1 MGPFVNL
8 SLEAAD
14 EWIGHGIAETVVA
27 DLIQFGPIS
36 GADLLTARAWPPGG
50 FPPDDAEQRAA
61 AERLGAVWLVNGAYQ
76 HVGAVVRVTGRVIDV
91 RSGAIQHT
99 AKVDGRIEDLFDI
112 QDRLAAALKTGL
124 VDRPATVAA
133 LGPGPADRPAA
144 NRGAQVTPGA
154 ITGVVELGRASRTG
168 PASSSAPRQGGRA
181 GFTAPLSGPSRTVVG
196 RATQAPRLDGSLDD
210 AVWETATHLT
220 EFVQIAPS
228 EGIPGTEETE
238 VWITFDDDYLYV
250 GFYAHYTNPGMM
262 RTNRSDRDQIRGDDR
277 MSVLFDPFL
286 DQQRAYQFEVNGYG
300 VQADSIVNADG
311 STGASSGRGSRP
323 QQTGGVRRAGGGSGS
338 GLSGS
343 GQFGI
348 RGDESWNSLFETA
361 GRVVAD
367 GWTAEMA
374 IPFKSLRYP
383 AGDAGGDRSW
393 GMQITRVIRGK
404 SEAVVWSPISRGVAG
419 QLTQFGLLEGL
430 SGLSTSRNLEFLP
443 EITAIRFGSLD
454 TDTGVFADR
463 HPQGDAGISVK
474 YGITPNL
481 TADFTYNPDFS
492 QIESDQPQ
500 IETNQRFAL
509 FFPEQRPFFLEGQE
523 IFATP
528 TITNLL
534 HTRTIIDPRFGGKLT
549 GKVGRTTVGFV
560 AADDEAAGFLDDRA
574 DPRYGTS
581 AQTFVGRARYDLYS
595 ESYLGAIATS
605 RQFGEEH
612 SRVAG
617 VDGRFRLGRTHRV
630 SFLAVGS
637 DTQSDEDGALS
648 GPVLE
653 ADYTR
658 QGRNLGYGASYSS
671 VDPDF
676 RTGTGFLTRIDYR
689 QATGNVSY
697 RFWPESALIT
707 WGPRLEYLRL
717 YDHDGVLQDEQLQ
730 GRLSMSFQNNISING
745 TVSRDLE
752 RFNEIDFRKTGY
764 GLFGV
769 ISSRLLSIVG
779 GFNVGDGVLFSDH
792 PFLGRT
798 TSGNFLISARPTSRL
813 RAELTGIFSQFV
825 DPRDDSNVFDVK
837 IFRTRATY
845 QFTNRLLVRH
855 ILEYNTAAVTFGNN
869 LLVTYRINAGTVGF
883 LGYDDRY
890 QQGSLIDAFQ
900 STSTALQRTN
910 RAVFAKVSYLF
921 RY

>member
-8 SLEAAD
+8 SREAAD
-14 EWIGHGIAETVVA
+14 EWIGHGIAETVAV
-27 DLIQFGPIS
+27 DLIQFDPIG
-36 GADLLTARAWPPGG
+36 GADRLTARAGPPGG
-50 FPPDDAEQRAA
+50 SPPDDAEQRAA

-76 HVGAVVRVTGRVIDV
+76 RVGSVVRVTGRVIEV

-112 QDRLAAALKTGL
+112 QDRLAAALKKVL
-124 VDRPATVAA
+124 VD
-133 LGPGPADRPAA
+133 GPA
-144 NRGAQVTPGA
+144 NRGAEVTPGS
-154 ITGVVELGRASRTG
+154 ITGVVELDGPSRTG
-168 PASSSAPRQGGRA
+168 PAFPSDPRQGGGA
-181 GFTAPLSGPSRTVVG
+181 GFTAPLSGPSRTVIG

-210 AVWETATHLT
+210 AVWATATHLT

-238 VWITFDDDYLYV
+238 VWIAFDDNHLYV
-250 GFYAHYTNPGMM
+250 GFYAHYTDPGMM
-262 RTNRSDRDQIRGDDR
+262 RTNRADRDQIRGDDR

-311 STGASSGRGSRP
+311 SRGASSGRGSRP

-383 AGDAGGDRSW
+383 ASEAGGRRRW

-404 SEAVVWSPISRGVAG
+404 SEAVAWSPISRGVAG

-454 TDTGVFADR
+454 TDMGVFADR
-463 HPQGDAGISVK
+463 DPQGDAGISVK

-637 DTQSDEDGALS
+637 DTQSDDDGALS

-671 VDPDF
+671 VDPEF
-676 RTGTGFLTRIDYR
+676 RTGTGFLPRIDYR
-689 QATGNVSY
+689 PVTCPTGSGRNRPSSPGG
-697 RFWPESALIT
+697 RRWNTCGSTTTTASCRT
-707 WGPRLEYLRL
+707 SNSR
-717 YDHDGVLQDEQLQ
+717 GV
-730 GRLSMSFQNNISING
+730 
-745 TVSRDLE
+745 
-752 RFNEIDFRKTGY
+752 
-764 GLFGV
+764 
-769 ISSRLLSIVG
+769 
-779 GFNVGDGVLFSDH
+779 
-792 PFLGRT
+792 
-798 TSGNFLISARPTSRL
+798 
-813 RAELTGIFSQFV
+813 
-825 DPRDDSNVFDVK
+825 
-837 IFRTRATY
+837 
-845 QFTNRLLVRH
+845 
-855 ILEYNTAAVTFGNN
+855 
-869 LLVTYRINAGTVGF
+869 
-883 LGYDDRY
+883 
-890 QQGSLIDAFQ
+890 
-900 STSTALQRTN
+900 
-910 RAVFAKVSYLF
+910 
-921 RY
+921 